1 MPFVYTHQEYADIV
15 YVYGLCDG
23 NATAA
28 VLAYQ
33 ARFPNRR
40 IPSAQVFSRAYWQIS
55 QSGQLPSACV
65 KKENAQRQE
74 QAQVQDMIID
84 IVDENPRLSTRRI
97 AAQLDVNHMKVWR
110 TLHKE
115 CLYPYHDQGVQHLEP
130 QDLAPRLNLC
140 NWLTIEPQLV
150 AKILFTDEATFTRNG
165 ITNFR
170 NSHTWAYENPNA
182 IRERHFQRRFSI
194 NVWCGMLNDRLIGP
208 FLFDRNVTGEV
219 YELFLRNELPGLLED
234 VPLAVRHDMYFQHD
248 GHPAHF
254 SLRVRN
260 FLNEHFFNRWIGR
273 GGPQAWPPRSPDLT
287 PLDYY
292 LWGDMKRMVY
302 ATEVDTRE
310 QLRNRI
316 IAASELI
323 KNSPRTIQ
331 SATNGLLR
339 RAENCIAAQG
349 GHFEQRQN

>member
-1 MPFVYTHQEYADIV
+1 MRITCASLLLTLLAVVQ
-15 YVYGLCDG
+15 
-23 NATAA
+23 
-28 VLAYQ
+28 VLA
-33 ARFPNRR
+33 
-40 IPSAQVFSRAYWQIS
+40 SAN
-55 QSGQLPSACV
+55 SACV

-97 AAQLDVNHMKVWR
+97 AAQLGVNHM
-110 TLHKE
+110 E
-115 CLYPYHDQGVQHLEP
+115 SYM
-130 QDLAPRLNLC
+130 
-140 NWLTIEPQLV
+140 
-150 AKILFTDEATFTRNG
+150 
-165 ITNFR
+165 
-170 NSHTWAYENPNA
+170 AYENPNA
-182 IRERHFQRRFSI
+182 IRERHFQPRFSI

-248 GHPAHF
+248 GHPVHF

-287 PLDYY
+287 PLRYY
-292 LWGDMKRMVY
+292 LWDDMKRMVY

-331 SATNGLLR
+331 SATNGHLR
-339 RAENCIAAQG
+339 RAEICIAAQG